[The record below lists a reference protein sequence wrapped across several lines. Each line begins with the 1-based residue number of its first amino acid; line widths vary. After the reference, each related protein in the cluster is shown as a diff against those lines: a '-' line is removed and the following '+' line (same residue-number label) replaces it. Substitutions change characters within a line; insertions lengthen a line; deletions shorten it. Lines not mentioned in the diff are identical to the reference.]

1 MRRAHADLLL
11 MAPWM
16 RAVNQFVIDSSLTR
30 IPTLREL
37 AAFGMKAPG
46 ATSSPMKS
54 RASSSWRR
62 WWARAPPTRAR
73 ASRKSPCWR
82 ARRAN
87 SR

>member
-1 MRRAHADLLL
+1 
-11 MAPWM
+11 
-16 RAVNQFVIDSSLTR
+16 VNQFVIDASLTR

-46 ATSSPMKS
+46 ADLEPMNARQQQLAKMVGEG
-54 RASSSWRR
+54 AAN
-62 WWARAPPTRAR
+62 ARARLEEIA
-73 ASRKSPCWR
+73 CWR